1 MRIAIPQTIEDSS
14 EASRPLL
21 EAVAAKFGAVPN
33 VFRLAGLSPAV
44 LKGLLDLSGDL
55 AGGILSQATRER
67 ISLAVAN
74 VNGCDYC
81 NAAHTFGAKRAGLD
95 GAEIEAARLG
105 TAGDADE
112 AVAVGFARKVALARG
127 EVTPEDIEAVR
138 QAGWSDGEIV
148 EIVANVGLNVLTNYL
163 NEVFKTP
170 VDFPAATPAT
180 RAA

>member
-1 MRIAIPQTIEDSS
+1 MRVAIPPSI
-14 EASRPLL
+14 EASTEAARPLL

-55 AGGILSQATRER
+55 AGGILAQPTRER

-81 NAAHTFGAKRAGLD
+81 NAAHTLGAKRAGLD
-95 GAEIEAARLG
+95 PAEIEAARKG
-105 TAGDADE
+105 TASDAAE
-112 AVAVGFARKVALARG
+112 SAAIGFARKVAVSRG

-170 VDFPAATPAT
+170 VDFPAAAPAT

>member
-1 MRIAIPQTIEDSS
+1 MRVAIPSS
-14 EASRPLL
+14 IEASAEAARPLL

-55 AGGILSQATRER
+55 AGGVLAQATRER

-81 NAAHTFGAKRAGLD
+81 NAAHTFGAKRAGL
-95 GAEIEAARLG
+95 GAAEIEAARQG
-105 TAGDADE
+105 TASDAAE
-112 AVAVGFARKVALARG
+112 AVAIGFARKVAVSRG

-170 VDFPAATPAT
+170 VDFPATAPAT